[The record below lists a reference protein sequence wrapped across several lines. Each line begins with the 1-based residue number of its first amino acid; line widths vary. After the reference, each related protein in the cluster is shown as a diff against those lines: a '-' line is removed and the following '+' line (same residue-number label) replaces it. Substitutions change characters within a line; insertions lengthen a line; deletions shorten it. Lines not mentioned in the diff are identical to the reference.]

1 MRTGFIG
8 KWRKLTTNWLHI
20 MNLRGLRILNTRPLE
35 KGQALHQ
42 AICDVGGV
50 SIDLPALTI
59 EPTANEWL
67 KNLPNLNH
75 INQAI
80 FISSNAV
87 TYFYLAL
94 EQKQLTWPATIN
106 TTAIG
111 NTTAAT
117 LAKWQIHV
125 DHVPSIADSEHLLQ
139 LNPLQ
144 HVKNQTIL
152 LVKGEGG
159 RMDITKTLLARG
171 ANLISVNV
179 YRSILP
185 NTEQKFIHSLWHDDQ
200 VDIIL
205 FTSQQAMHNIFT
217 LFGEAARV
225 WLCSKPCL
233 VISERLAEAAFTLG
247 MRTIIVSRYDT
258 ILNTL
263 EQYNKD

>member
-1 MRTGFIG
+1 M
-8 KWRKLTTNWLHI
+8 

-35 KGQALHQ
+35 RGQALHQ

-50 SIDLPALTI
+50 SIDLPALAI
-59 EPTANEWL
+59 EPTANNWL
-67 KNLPNLNH
+67 KNLPNLEN

-80 FISSNAV
+80 FISTNAV
-87 TYFYLAL
+87 THFYSTIEQQRLA
-94 EQKQLTWPATIN
+94 WPTTIK

-111 NTTAAT
+111 STTAAT
-117 LAKWQIHV
+117 LAKWQIPV

-144 HVKNQTIL
+144 QVKNQTIL

-171 ANLISVNV
+171 ANLISVSV
-179 YRSILP
+179 YRSTLP

-205 FTSQQAMHNIFT
+205 FTSQQAMQNIFT
-217 LFGEAARV
+217 LFGEAAHA
-225 WLCSKPCL
+225 WLCNKPCL
-233 VISERLAEAAFTLG
+233 VISERLAKAAFILG
-247 MRTIIVSRYDT
+247 MQTIIVSRYDT

-263 EQYNKD
+263 EHYNKD